1 MDLFVSYASIFV
13 IGGILMYRKETRRE
27 FGDFVRSNII
37 RRLRTTAVLYYVF
50 GSMLAVFYTLLNIIG
65 DEPIS
70 FLKKCLTYLLLK
82 VLIRFGFTY
91 IHFSG
96 NHYGID
102 WKPENIWKEIAF
114 YHDIMQFLIVTFLS
128 DYMSIWYLDILYKV
142 LLGICFIGIGLLC
155 SRFAIVEK
163 TPICVDCVLLII
175 GLLLAQKMDL
185 LKWQQVILVTR

>member
-37 RRLRTTAVLYYVF
+37 RRLRTTAVPYYVF

-70 FLKKCLTYLLLK
+70 FFEKMFNLLALKGIDSLW
-82 VLIRFGFTY
+82 FFTY

-114 YHDIMQFLIVTFLS
+114 YHDIMQFFNS
-128 DYMSIWYLDILYKV
+128 DIFIRLY
-142 LLGICFIGIGLLC
+142 
-155 SRFAIVEK
+155 EH
-163 TPICVDCVLLII
+163 
-175 GLLLAQKMDL
+175 
-185 LKWQQVILVTR
+185 LVFGYTL